1 MSGRACYGSH
11 SALRILHMDTHS
23 IGFTIF
29 LVFTGAALVATLA
42 LFARQSLLVAYIL
55 LGMLLGPW
63 GLGLVDDPDL
73 VRDIS
78 EFGIVFLLFLLGL
91 NLQPQDLLHM
101 VRKTTL
107 VTLASSFLFAGIGF
121 GVAILFGFGWMES
134 LLVGGA
140 VTFSST
146 IIGLKLL
153 PTTILHHQRTGEVI
167 ISILLLQDLLA
178 IMLMLI
184 VQGSSLAGQMPAF
197 DLVRPLLALPLLG
210 VIAWVLDRYVLLP
223 LIRRFDRIQE
233 YVFLMTIGWCLGMA
247 ELGQVMGLSAEIGA
261 FIAGVTLASSPV
273 ALFISESL
281 KPLRDFFLILF
292 FFSLGAGFDLGMM
305 GEVLLPAALLASL
318 LMVVKPV
325 VFRGLLR
332 RTGESPQRSNEIG
345 YRLGQM
351 SEFSLLLAVLALDR
365 QVISVGA
372 SYLIQLAT
380 LITFLV
386 SSYLVV
392 LRFHT
397 PIAVSDRLRRD

>member
-1 MSGRACYGSH
+1 
-11 SALRILHMDTHS
+11 MDTHS

-29 LVFTGAALVATLA
+29 LVFTGAALFATLA

-55 LGMLLGPW
+55 LGILLGPW
-63 GLGLVDDPDL
+63 GLRLVDDPDL

-107 VTLASSFLFAGIGF
+107 VTLVSSLVFAVVGF
-121 GVAILFGFGWMES
+121 GVAIVFGLGWLEA

-178 IMLMLI
+178 ILLLLL
-184 VQGSSLAGQMPAF
+184 VQGSSLGNGLPAF
-197 DLVRPLLALPLLG
+197 DLLRPLVALPVLVLL
-210 VIAWVLDRYVLLP
+210 AWLLDRYVLLP

-247 ELGQVMGLSAEIGA
+247 ELAEWLGLSTEIGA

-292 FFSLGAGFDLGMM
+292 FFSLGAGFDLGVMR
-305 GEVLLPAALLASL
+305 GVLAPALLLSVL
-318 LMVVKPV
+318 LMVIKPL
-325 VFRGLLR
+325 VFRVLLY
-332 RTGESPQRSNEIG
+332 RTGESLRRSHEIG

-365 QVISVGA
+365 QVISVQA